1 MKPLI
6 LHHYPMSPFAEKI
19 RLIFGLKG
27 LLWSSVHIPNIMPKP
42 DLTALTGGYRK
53 TPVMQIGAD
62 IYCDTSLIAE
72 VIEALSPQ
80 PTLFP
85 SGIAAASRILAQ
97 WADSTLFWTT
107 VAFTMQP
114 AGIAHMFEGVPPEAI
129 KAFGDDRNVFR
140 ASLPRVRPADA
151 SAAFTLYLDRLEEML
166 GKQKF
171 FFGSAPSIADCS
183 IYHNVWFLE
192 RGGPVAKIL
201 ESYPA
206 LQAWRT
212 RMSAFGHGTQ
222 EKLDSEAAIAIAHGA
237 APEPAAGNHAESHGI
252 SSGEKV
258 VVAATDT
265 GTDPIEG
272 VLYAATK
279 DRISIARQD
288 PRAGKVVV
296 HFPRLGFELRRA
308 K

>member
-19 RLIFGLKG
+19 RLILGFKG
-27 LLWSSVHIPNIMPKP
+27 LPWSSVHIPNIMPKP

-80 PTLFP
+80 PMLFP
-85 SGIAAASRILAQ
+85 SGMAAASRILAQ

-140 ASLPRVRPADA
+140 ANLPRMRPADA

-171 FFGSAPSIADCS
+171 FFGAAPSIADFS
-183 IYHNVWFLE
+183 LYHNIWFLE

-237 APEPAAGNHAESHGI
+237 APEPAAGHAESHGI
-252 SSGEKV
+252 SIGEKV

-265 GTDPIEG
+265 GIDPIEG

-288 PRAGKVVV
+288 QRAGDVVV

>member
-1 MKPLI
+1 MTDII
-6 LHHYPMSPFAEKI
+6 LHHYEISPYSEKVRI
-19 RLIFGLKG
+19 GLGLKG
-27 LLWSSVHIPNIMPKP
+27 LAWRSVEIPNIMPKP

-129 KAFGDDRNVFR
+129 KAFGDDRNIFR
-140 ASLPRVRPADA
+140 ASLPRMRPADA

-171 FFGSAPSIADCS
+171 FFGSAPSISDFS
-183 IYHNVWFLE
+183 IYHNIWFLE

-222 EKLDSEAAIAIAHGA
+222 EKL
-237 APEPAAGNHAESHGI
+237 
-252 SSGEKV
+252 
-258 VVAATDT
+258 
-265 GTDPIEG
+265 
-272 VLYAATK
+272 
-279 DRISIARQD
+279 
-288 PRAGKVVV
+288 
-296 HFPRLGFELRRA
+296 
-308 K
+308 